1 MATQVLP
8 ARGGCTLYEIED
20 HLDALVNTMALA
32 EEPAVREVILDEI
45 GQAVRAAKEKRDAV
59 VGFLRH
65 CADQESFADAEIERI
80 QKRKAFIARV
90 RGELER
96 YLTQIIERFAQPD
109 RRGIRRLEGN
119 FSSMRIQ
126 KNPDS
131 VLITDDRALPVAWKD
146 IVITMPAYSWEAL
159 FQRLDLEDR
168 AVFEQEV
175 KKAEFKPD
183 KRSIG
188 CELKKGEQI
197 EGAELKTGDL
207 RLVIE

>member
-1 MATQVLP
+1 MATQVVS
-8 ARGGCTLYEIED
+8 ARGGCTLYQIED
-20 HLDALVNTMALA
+20 HLEALVNTMALV
-32 EEPAVREVILDEI
+32 EEPAAREAILDEI
-45 GQAVRAAKEKRDAV
+45 GQAVRGAREKRDAV

-65 CADQESFADAEIERI
+65 CADQERFADAEIERI

-96 YLTQIIERFAQPD
+96 YLTQIIERFAEPD

-159 FQRLDLEDR
+159 FQRLDLEER
-168 AVFEQEV
+168 AVFEREV
-175 KKAEFKPD
+175 KKGEFKPD
-183 KRSIG
+183 KKSIG

-197 EGAELKTGDL
+197 EGAQLKAGDL